1 MKKSLSNRLFDW
13 IIILTVFIA
22 ILLTVIP
29 FLNVVALSLSDPVS
43 ITKGEVSLYPIGFNT
58 AAYVTVFKDPS
69 MIRSLIYTIYLT
81 ALYVAISMFL
91 TICAAYPLTKK
102 RLKGRKVITLFMI
115 FTMYFAGGI
124 IPDYILLKT
133 LKLTNTMWSLILPGA
148 ISAYNMVILKSFF
161 EGIPESLEES
171 ARLDGAG
178 DICVLVKI
186 VLPLAL
192 PVLATLC
199 LFYAVARWNTF
210 QDALYYITN
219 ANLYPL
225 QMKLKMLLDIAQSSE
240 LSQFEGANLSEL
252 VPENIKSASIVFA
265 TVPILVVYPWL
276 QKYFVTGVTLG
287 AVKE

>member
-1 MKKSLSNRLFDW
+1 MKKSISNRLFDW

-69 MIRSLIYTIYLT
+69 MIRSLIYTICLT

-171 ARLDGAG
+171 AHLDGAG
-178 DICVLVKI
+178 DICILVKI